1 MRSSRRVKIRVL
13 DSLSEI
19 PAADWG
25 GLAGRGNP
33 FTSYPYLAALE
44 ESGAVGEEAGW
55 LPRHVALED
64 EEGRLAAALPLYL
77 KDNSWGEFVFD
88 FAWAEA
94 YERAGLPYYPKLV
107 AAVPFTPVRG
117 PRVLVDPRHD
127 PDDCSARLLEAAR
140 ELAATERASSLHVL
154 FPDDAG
160 TGPLEAAGL
169 ALRQDCQFHWL
180 DEGYGDF
187 DGFLAALTSEKRKKV
202 RRERR
207 RVAEA
212 GVGFRTVAG
221 RDVPESLFEDLY
233 RFYAS
238 SFLRRGMAPYF
249 PPAFWRSVLESMGHS
264 IRIVFAEHA
273 GRPVACAIFF
283 VGGDTLYGRYWG
295 CDQDFHSLHFETCFY
310 QGIELALAEGCRR
323 FEPGAQGEHKLR
335 RGFRP
340 VATWSGHWLAHA
352 GFARAIG
359 AWLERERSHMR
370 VYMAAAEKHL
380 PFRREPSR

>member
-1 MRSSRRVKIRVL
+1 MKIRVL

-140 ELAATERASSLHVL
+140 ELAAKERASSLHVL
-154 FPDDAG
+154 
-160 TGPLEAAGL
+160 L
-169 ALRQDCQFHWL
+169 A
-180 DEGYGDF
+180 
-187 DGFLAALTSEKRKKV
+187 S
-202 RRERR
+202 
-207 RVAEA
+207 
-212 GVGFRTVAG
+212 
-221 RDVPESLFEDLY
+221 
-233 RFYAS
+233 
-238 SFLRRGMAPYF
+238 
-249 PPAFWRSVLESMGHS
+249 
-264 IRIVFAEHA
+264 
-273 GRPVACAIFF
+273 
-283 VGGDTLYGRYWG
+283 
-295 CDQDFHSLHFETCFY
+295 
-310 QGIELALAEGCRR
+310 
-323 FEPGAQGEHKLR
+323 
-335 RGFRP
+335 
-340 VATWSGHWLAHA
+340 
-352 GFARAIG
+352 
-359 AWLERERSHMR
+359 
-370 VYMAAAEKHL
+370 
-380 PFRREPSR
+380 